1 MKAIF
6 LSWNVENTI
15 KRDTRMRVVGSGG
28 RRDIG
33 EQPAIP
39 FYKRPGLANV
49 SQVGIDEGGVG

>member
-1 MKAIF
+1 
-6 LSWNVENTI
+6 
-15 KRDTRMRVVGSGG
+15 MRVVGSGG